1 MISRSTVAVVLLTA
15 SRVAFARNAAN
26 PWSVARPGE
35 QEEREDEE
43 LLFEDF
49 GEAVA
54 YWGYSWEPYEVTT
67 RDGLKLTLFRLT
79 AGPPEGFV
87 KPELPSSSDSE
98 EDEELKDN
106 ESE

>member
-1 MISRSTVAVVLLTA
+1 M
-15 SRVAFARNAAN
+15 
-26 PWSVARPGE
+26 
-35 QEEREDEE
+35 EEEEE

-49 GEAVA
+49 GEGIG

-67 RDGLKLTLFRLT
+67 RDGLKLTLFRVM

-87 KPELPSSSDSE
+87 KPELPSSSSSSSS
-98 EDEELKDN
+98 

>member
-26 PWSVARPGE
+26 PWSFARPGE
-35 QEEREDEE
+35 QEEQEEE

-67 RDGLKLTLFRLT
+67 RDGLKLTLFRIT

-87 KPELPSSSDSE
+87 KPELPISSDSEE